1 MTKSISDSEKLFL
14 EDGVDQGI
22 RNDGRDLTDFR
33 PIVIA
38 LDVISTANGS
48 SRIRNDELDI
58 IVAVKCEIVSVTG
71 KNESQTG
78 GSILVNVDCSN
89 IMDKISNV
97 ASSFTEEDYS
107 FYITCIVKDMCFKN
121 FDLSKLTILE
131 NKLYWNIY
139 IDATI
144 LSFGG
149 NMVDWVTIA
158 IHTALRTTRIPKIH
172 VSPSISTKENNK
184 DVSYTVSPSVCSGT
198 LFPFQDIPFIISAG
212 CIRGKVIWDMNMQEQ
227 ICSKTIIALS
237 INSKGECV
245 AMNKVYSNTLDL
257 NLIPTIINKAAEI
270 SSEISKSLDE
280 FFSNK
285 QV

>member
-58 IVAVKCEIVSVTG
+58 IVAVKCEIISVTG
-71 KNESQTG
+71 KNEPQTG
-78 GSILVNVDCSN
+78 GSILVNIDCSN

-97 ASSFTEEDYS
+97 APSFTEEDYS
-107 FYITCIVKDMCFKN
+107 FYITSIVKDMCFKN
-121 FDLSKLTILE
+121 FDLSKLSILE

-198 LFPFQDIPFIISAG
+198 PFPFQDIPFIISAG

-227 ICSKTIIALS
+227 ICSKTIISLS